1 MAVFSD
7 SFRIAE
13 SIHPAVGGQDFKFRW
28 NYDEPSF
35 KSADRLEQIFFF
47 SLNAHNTPDIN
58 THILKGFDS
67 FKIQVLLKAVQ
78 INQSYRQVEFL
89 SIWMQSIITSFR
101 SQPLFYSD
109 FHTTGFRQPLSP
121 SIMVITEV
129 LTKNRYD
136 FRLLYTR
143 VAAIE
148 IAKTK

>member
-1 MAVFSD
+1 
-7 SFRIAE
+7 
-13 SIHPAVGGQDFKFRW
+13 
-28 NYDEPSF
+28 
-35 KSADRLEQIFFF
+35 
-47 SLNAHNTPDIN
+47 
-58 THILKGFDS
+58 
-67 FKIQVLLKAVQ
+67 VLLKAVQ